1 MNWKIPLF
9 KIYWD
14 EEDVKSVAEAIK
26 VGMNATGVTV
36 GENSIIGA
44 FSFVNRDIPD
54 NTVAVGVPA
63 KVIKRI
69 NIKDKYYE

>member
-9 KIYWD
+9 KIYRD
-14 EEDVKSVAEAIK
+14 EEDVKSVAEALK

-36 GENSIIGA
+36 SENSIIGA

-54 NTVAVGVPA
+54 NTVAVGVPV
-63 KVIKRI
+63 KVVKRI
-69 NIKDKYYE
+69 NIKDKY

>member
-9 KIYWD
+9 KIYRD
-14 EEDVKSVAEAIK
+14 EEDVKSVAEAFK

-54 NTVAVGVPA
+54 NTVVVGVPV

-69 NIKDKYYE
+69 NIKDKY

>member
-36 GENSIIGA
+36 GENSIIDA